1 MPTVAKPN
9 APTKQIVAKP
19 KPEWIPEF
27 TAFKEICARNQ
38 LSMSEEIYERAIKVF
53 LRDHH
58 WPPGNSQTLLEVFE
72 EKNTIPKLIVCEVCG
87 EAAVYRCTTIFSIN
101 TVKDLCQSHTF
112 QFVRRKEVISKKK
125 IIGGKET

>member
-19 KPEWIPEF
+19 KPEWITEF

-38 LSMSEEIYERAIKVF
+38 LSMSQEVYERAIKTF

-72 EKNTIPKLIVCEVCG
+72 EKNTIPKMAVCEVCG
-87 EAAVYRCTTIFSIN
+87 ESAVYRCTTIFSIN
-101 TVKDLCQSHTF
+101 SVKMLCRSHTRP
-112 QFVRRKEVISKKK
+112 VSYTHLTLPTTPYV
-125 IIGGKET
+125 

>member
-19 KPEWIPEF
+19 KPEWITEF

-58 WPPGNSQTLLEVFE
+58 WPPGNSQTLLAGFQ
-72 EKNTIPKLIVCEVCG
+72 EKHTIPKTVFCEYCNCP
-87 EAAVYRCTTIFSIN
+87 AVFRCSTIFSIN
-101 TVKDLCQSHTF
+101 SVKMLCQSHTV
-112 QFVRRKEVISKKK
+112 QFERRREVTTKRK
-125 IIGGKET
+125 I

>member
-19 KPEWIPEF
+19 KPEWITEF

-72 EKNTIPKLIVCEVCG
+72 EKNTIPKQEFCEVCG
-87 EAAVYRCTTIFSIN
+87 EAAVYRCNTIFSIN
-101 TVKDLCQSHTF
+101 SVKMLCRSHTR
-112 QFVRRKEVISKKK
+112 QFERRKEVIEKVKLC
-125 IIGGKET
+125 